1 MTTVHTTEVADRFV
15 EALSRRDF
23 AGLAATFADDGRLRG
38 LVPSA
43 LREAEGREAIAER
56 FAIWNDAEDW
66 EFLESDVE
74 PVADMVRIRWRV
86 GSTEPDAGRV
96 VFEQTAYAE
105 IGDRGIIRMNLVCS
119 GDRPAI

>member
-1 MTTVHTTEVADRFV
+1 VTTVHTTEVADRFV

-23 AGLAATFADDGRLRG
+23 AGLAATFAEDGRLRG

-66 EFLESDVE
+66 ELLDSEIE
-74 PVADMVRIRWRV
+74 PVADLVRIRWRV
-86 GSTEPDAGRV
+86 GSTEPDTGRA

-105 IGDRGIIRMNLVCS
+105 IGDRGIIGMNLVCS
-119 GDRPAI
+119 GHRPAT